1 MHHPGQHVVAIRAAF
16 ESRRTATE
24 QRHGVT
30 PPGVREDDVGHDP
43 SGDAYPSRE
52 HPGSVSQVDLPD
64 AVRFGCQTVRMTDLI
79 VTAAS
84 IITMDEGTP
93 RADAVA
99 VSDGRIVAVGTVD
112 DCRVALPG
120 ADVVDTGATVL
131 APGFVEPH
139 GHPLISG
146 IATQSPARS
155 IAPWDCPTWADVQ
168 KEFAD
173 AAAATDP
180 SEPLLFAGFDALLH
194 RHPKPDAAELDDI
207 FGDRVAVVADNSGH
221 GVYFN
226 SALIRSYGW
235 DAEPPAD
242 PVASHYGRNTD
253 GSLNG
258 QGFELPVLTAVT
270 GPIMA
275 KLGNPLLAAAL
286 YFAEMARGG
295 YTSAS
300 DMTYD
305 PKFAAG
311 YEALAAAPS
320 CPLRVSMW
328 EVSTTDTYTHPISFT
343 AGEDWLT
350 KAGVKLWTDGSP
362 WVGNIAISFPYLD
375 TEATR
380 TAGIDPA
387 TAGGVDSMNYTRQQL
402 DAILDNCAPKGWQMA
417 FHANGDLAL
426 DLALDC
432 YEDGLSRHGL
442 LGTDHRWRLEH
453 CGAGTREH
461 FDRAARLGVHLSLS
475 PFQYYY
481 WGDLLDGAI
490 FDHDHGARWAA
501 FNDAVTSGACV
512 SFHNDG
518 SVSPP
523 LPVVNIATTVTR
535 RTRGGG
541 VHRPDQA
548 ITLDQAWRAQ
558 TIDAARTL
566 RREHLVGSIEVGKLA
581 DFVELTADPW
591 EVEPESLI
599 DTVKVTGTWLG
610 GRRIDLD
617 GFIAAVGGTDRGQ
630 HAHLADH
637 PATGCC

>member
-1 MHHPGQHVVAIRAAF
+1 M
-16 ESRRTATE
+16 S
-24 QRHGVT
+24 
-30 PPGVREDDVGHDP
+30 
-43 SGDAYPSRE
+43 
-52 HPGSVSQVDLPD
+52 
-64 AVRFGCQTVRMTDLI
+64 DLI
-79 VTAAS
+79 LTAATV
-84 IITMDEGTP
+84 ITMNDAAP
-93 RADAVA
+93 RAEAVA
-99 VSDGRIVAVGTVD
+99 VSGGRIVAVGSVD
-112 DCRVALPG
+112 DCRAALPG
-120 ADVVDTGATVL
+120 ADIADTGAAAL

-139 GHPLISG
+139 SHPLISG
-146 IATQSPARS
+146 VATQSPARS

-168 KEFAD
+168 KVFAD
-173 AAAATDP
+173 AIATTAP
-180 SEPLLFAGFDALLH
+180 GTVLWFAGYDALLQG
-194 RHPKPDAAELDDI
+194 HPAPKAPELDEI
-207 FGDRVAVVADNSGH
+207 FGDRIALVTDNSGH

-235 DAEPPAD
+235 DTNPPAD
-242 PVASHYGRNTD
+242 PVASHYGRNAD

-270 GPIMA
+270 GPLMA
-275 KLGNPLLAAAL
+275 TMGDPLVSAAL
-286 YFAEMARGG
+286 YFALMSRGG
-295 YTSAS
+295 YTSTS

-320 CPLRVSMW
+320 CPLRISMW
-328 EVSTTDTYTHPISFT
+328 EVSTSETYTEPTTFT

-380 TAGIDPA
+380 IAGIDPA
-387 TAGGVDSMNYTRQQL
+387 TAGGVQSMNYTREQL
-402 DAILDNCAPKGWQMA
+402 DAILDNAAPKGWQMA

-432 YEDGLSRHGL
+432 YEDGLNRHGL

-461 FDRAARLGVHLSLS
+461 FDRAARLGVHVSMS

-481 WGDLLDGAI
+481 WGDLLDGAM
-490 FDHDHGARWAA
+490 FDTEYGARWAA
-501 FNDAVTSGACV
+501 FADAVASGACV

-523 LPVVNIATTVTR
+523 TPVTNIATAVTR
-535 RTRGGG
+535 RTRNGG
-541 VHRPDQA
+541 VHAPDQA
-548 ITLDQAWRAQ
+548 ISLDHAWRAQ

-566 RREHLVGSIEVGKLA
+566 RRDHLVGSLEVGKLA

-591 EVEPESLI
+591 AVDPTALI
-599 DTVKVTGTWLG
+599 NTVHVTGTWLG

-617 GFIAAVGGTDRGQ
+617 EFLGAVGATDNAE
-630 HAHLADH
+630 HAHLAEQ
-637 PATGCC
+637 PSKGCC

>member
-1 MHHPGQHVVAIRAAF
+1 MRDAA
-16 ESRRTATE
+16 
-24 QRHGVT
+24 
-30 PPGVREDDVGHDP
+30 
-43 SGDAYPSRE
+43 
-52 HPGSVSQVDLPD
+52 
-64 AVRFGCQTVRMTDLI
+64 RFGCQTVRMGDMIL
-79 VTAAS
+79 TATTM
-84 IITMDEGTP
+84 ITMDDDVP
-93 RADAVA
+93 RAEAVA
-99 VSDGRIVAVGTVD
+99 VSGDRIVAVGSVD
-112 DCRVALPG
+112 DCRAALPD
-120 ADVVDTGATVL
+120 AEVVDTGAAVL
-131 APGFVEPH
+131 APGFIEPH
-139 GHPLISG
+139 SHPLISG
-146 IATQSPARS
+146 IATQAPARS
-155 IAPWDCPTWADVQ
+155 IAPWDCPTWDDVQ

-173 AAAATDP
+173 AIATTDP
-180 SEPLLFAGFDALLH
+180 AEPLLFAGFDALLH
-194 RHPKPDAAELDDI
+194 RHPKPGAAELDKI

-235 DAEPPAD
+235 DANPPAD
-242 PVASHYGRNTD
+242 PVASHYGRNAD

-286 YFAEMARGG
+286 YFAEMSRGG
-295 YTSAS
+295 YTSTS

-328 EVSTTDTYTHPISFT
+328 EVSTTDTYTEATTFT
-343 AGEDWLT
+343 AGEYWLA

-375 TEATR
+375 SEANR

-387 TAGGVDSMNYTRQQL
+387 TAGGVQSMNYTREQL
-402 DAILDNCAPKGWQMA
+402 DAILDNAAPKGWQMA

-432 YEDGLSRHGL
+432 YEDGLTRHGL

-461 FDRAARLGVHLSLS
+461 FDRAAWLGVHVSMS

-490 FDHDHGARWAA
+490 FDHEHGARWAA
-501 FNDAVTSGACV
+501 FGDAVASGACV

-523 LPVVNIATTVTR
+523 IPVVNIATAVNR
-535 RTRGGG
+535 RTRDGG
-541 VHRPDQA
+541 VHCPDQA
-548 ITLDQAWRAQ
+548 ISLDEAWRAQ
-558 TIDAARTL
+558 TIDAASTL
-566 RREHLVGSIEVGKLA
+566 RREHLVGSIAAGKLA
-581 DFVELTADPW
+581 DFVELTVDPW
-591 EVEPESLI
+591 TIDPQTLI
-599 DTVKVTGTWLG
+599 DAVKVTGTWLSG
-610 GRRIDLD
+610 QRIDLD
-617 GFIAAVGGTDRGQ
+617 KFVAAVGGTDNAE
-630 HAHLADH
+630 HAHLAERD
-637 PATGCC
+637 TKGCC